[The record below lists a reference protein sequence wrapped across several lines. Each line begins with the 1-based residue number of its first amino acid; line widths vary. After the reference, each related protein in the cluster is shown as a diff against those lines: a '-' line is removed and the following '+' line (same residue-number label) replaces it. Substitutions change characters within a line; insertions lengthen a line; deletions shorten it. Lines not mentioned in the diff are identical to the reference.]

1 MGGTLG
7 YLSSA
12 RSTLSLDHDC
22 EKAPFTMVNR
32 RSDEERIAALQAK
45 IEMLRS
51 KAVEASRPDQAVLR
65 EAPKLHK
72 KLREFA
78 QLAHD
83 HGRNDVANSIV
94 AFMAGLDRMIQ
105 ELPEPPRKPLPRRAG
120 DEFAGMRSGM
130 R

>member
-1 MGGTLG
+1 
-7 YLSSA
+7 
-12 RSTLSLDHDC
+12 
-22 EKAPFTMVNR
+22 MVNR

-51 KAVEASRPDQAVLR
+51 KAVEAARPDQIVLR

-105 ELPEPPRKPLPRRAG
+105 ELPEPTRRPLSRRPGEELAG
-120 DEFAGMRSGM
+120 SRGDGR
-130 R
+130 

>member
-1 MGGTLG
+1 
-7 YLSSA
+7 
-12 RSTLSLDHDC
+12 
-22 EKAPFTMVNR
+22 MVNR